1 MYYVYMKNLS
11 KIGNKK
17 IPFNPRIQTNNKDGD
32 YTSPSG
38 LVGPKRV
45 DFNHPSFLTAQ
56 SRFEQLK
63 SSFAKSNADQLN
75 AHKVPLGGCCQCVA
89 IAASD
94 FGPDMDQVYIIDQP
108 GKYTLSE
115 DVAFNGT
122 APYTP
127 AILILPGVDNVTLDL
142 CGHTLSQGNS
152 AVLTYGIWIGSTYFD
167 SGIDEGND
175 NITIQNGSV
184 VGFSATAILAYSNRL
199 DLVYSNLHFNNLNI
213 LNNGI
218 TGENVDFLG
227 IQGLSLSGDFP
238 FENRLD
244 HPFGSEDAV
253 FKNIVIEN
261 VRVNNSIGGVNG
273 AFGIVV
279 FAYDNLVIK
288 NTQSNGTRIPFQDG
302 NTVGGCFGFKLA
314 GINLQMTNCQAND
327 TRLEDF
333 NFTQTG
339 GLDHESSQNSYIK
352 DCQFNNGYGLA
363 SFIVNNNISAGVNI
377 VFENVQFNNNQGGI
391 YAAQVY
397 GAHGSG
403 FPTLKYDGRN
413 YKFIN
418 CQFNSA
424 SFEEGQVSQ
433 LITLGGLFT
442 QNISQITVD
451 NCEVRDL
458 KITGTSFNTARVSGI
473 RLSSQNADIPS
484 NIGDAN
490 DLVIRN
496 CIISDFRNIGG
507 SATVGIQTGGT
518 NDINAYGEQVVHY
531 NTLIENCTV
540 QRIFGLVNSDLYEQ
554 APLSAVV
561 AGIGDVN
568 MIYPNGYILEVPEF
582 PGNQGALAKRFN
594 TVIKNCVV
602 TDVHSVV
609 NNDCKKVISKSAGII
624 VESVENT
631 LVTGNQVTN
640 CDRGI
645 LLTGTD
651 DVIPGPAGSN
661 IPGLE
666 TCFQVSATKQD
677 ALATPP
683 TFIPILN
690 EYLMTNKSGL
700 GPFMLSR
707 TNNSPPLTVPITA
720 VGGLADPLNAC
731 SGPADNVNGKIG
743 IVQFILGNCGSVA
756 LVTNAEAG
764 GDVATI
770 IINTEPPV
778 AFSGGSNLYNASVSY
793 EDGQALINALTVDPT
808 IVLTITNNSFNA
820 PGSIFTNITR
830 GNSVTL
836 TGADVVRD
844 LSFLCTI
851 ADLNALC
858 WQPGDK
864 IVYNS
869 NGNQDIAPLVNGQTY
884 YLIVYRPGYV
894 LNGLVKDNDVTKC
907 SISGFED
914 TDKPCTNSV
923 WLDNTAY
930 CNGRKGR
937 HNYDI
942 NWSGE
947 APIAKGN
954 LTQYPQKSNYEKPN
968 ISITC
973 GKCDC
978 TKKKRC

>member
-1 MYYVYMKNLS
+1 MAD
-11 KIGNKK
+11 KK
-17 IPFNPRIQTNNKDGD
+17 SELFEKHRQLRVNTQEDQYRKVNF
-32 YTSPSG
+32 PS
-38 LVGPKRV
+38 LKKSNFKKFEPLKTAKTAQFQQISKRV
-45 DFNHPSFLTAQ
+45 H
-56 SRFEQLK
+56 SREHI
-63 SSFAKSNADQLN
+63 SNE
-75 AHKVPLGGCCQCVA
+75 CCKYVA
-89 IAASD
+89 ITKAD
-94 FGPDMDQVYIIDQP
+94 FGDNQDQTYYITAP

-115 DVAFNGT
+115 DIIFNGNGNF
-122 APYTP
+122 TP
-127 AILILPGVDNVTLDL
+127 AILIFPGVNNVTLDL
-142 CGHTLSQGNS
+142 CEHTLSQGND
-152 AVLTYGIWIGSTYFD
+152 APFTYGIWIGFTYFD
-167 SGIDEGND
+167 SGFDEGND

-218 TGENVDFLG
+218 IGENVDFLG
-227 IQGLSLSGDFP
+227 IQGLSLAGDFP
-238 FENRLD
+238 LENRLEA
-244 HPFGSEDAV
+244 PFGSEDAV

-279 FAYDNLVIK
+279 FAYDNLIIK
-288 NTQSNGTRIPFQDG
+288 NTQSNGTRIPYQDG
-302 NTVGGCFGFKLA
+302 NTFGGCFGIQLA

-403 FPTLKYDGRN
+403 FPDLKYDGRN

-458 KITGTSFNTARVSGI
+458 KITGTSFNTARVAGI

-540 QRIFGLVNSDLYEQ
+540 QRIFGLINSDLYEQ
-554 APLSAVV
+554 APLSTVV

-568 MIYPNGYILEVPEF
+568 MIYPNGYILEVPDF

-609 NNDCKKVISKSAGII
+609 DNQCKKVISKSAGII
-624 VESVENT
+624 VESVENAI
-631 LVTGNQVTN
+631 VTDNQVTN

-645 LLTGTD
+645 LFTGTD

-661 IPGLE
+661 IPDIP
-666 TCFQVSATKQD
+666 TCFQVAATKED

-683 TFIPILN
+683 NFIPLLN
-690 EYLMTNKSGL
+690 EYLMTNKPGL
-700 GPFMLSR
+700 GPFVLTR
-707 TNNSPPLTVPITA
+707 TVRSPPLTVPITA
-720 VGGLADPLNAC
+720 VGGLAVPLNAC
-731 SGPADNVNGKIG
+731 SGPAGNVNGKIG
-743 IVQFILGNCGSVA
+743 IVQFLLGSCGSVA
-756 LVTNAEAG
+756 LVNNAQAG

-770 IINTEPPV
+770 LINTQPPV
-778 AFSGGSNLYNASVSY
+778 SFAGSFDQYNASVSY
-793 EDGQALINALTVDPT
+793 EDGQVLINALTADPT
-808 IVLTITNNSFNA
+808 IVLTITNNSFNV
-820 PGSIFTNITR
+820 PGATITNVTR

-836 TGADVVRD
+836 SGAQLARD
-844 LSFLCTI
+844 LSFLCT
-851 ADLNALC
+851 DSNLNKLC
-858 WQPGDK
+858 WQSGDK
-864 IVYNS
+864 LVYNA
-869 NGNQDIAPLVNGQTY
+869 NGNANIAPLVSDQTY
-884 YLIVYRPGYV
+884 YLIVYRPGFV
-894 LNGLVKDNDVTKC
+894 LKGLVKDNEVTSC
-907 SISGFED
+907 TVAGFED
-914 TDKPCTNSV
+914 TYKPCTDSL
-923 WLDNTAY
+923 WLNNTAY
-930 CNGRKGR
+930 CNGPKGKR
-937 HNYDI
+937 NYVI
-942 NWSGE
+942 HWSGE
-947 APIAKGN
+947 APITKGN
-954 LTQYPQKSNYEKPN
+954 LTHYPEKSKFKQAN
-968 ISITC
+968 ISVSC
-973 GKCDC
+973 DKCSC
-978 TKKKRC
+978 TKQKPCDKKPCAKK